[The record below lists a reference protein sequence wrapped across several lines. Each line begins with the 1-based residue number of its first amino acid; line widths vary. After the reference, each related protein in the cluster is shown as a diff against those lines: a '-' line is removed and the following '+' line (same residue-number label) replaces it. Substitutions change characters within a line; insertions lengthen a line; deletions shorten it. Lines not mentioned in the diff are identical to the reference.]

1 MSPNRNTEYI
11 PNIIY
16 VALFDWSVLISF
28 KLDEWYN
35 SSALSHTGT
44 TKRTYKDIFQIHR
57 CTPSILWCDKVV
69 VVVPLTHLMNNI
81 STVHTYMNMSNA
93 LLLCLFGVGTYKYMY
108 VWIHLMYKFYLIL
121 FCSHM
126 TMYKCKTMLC
136 VCVQEVND
144 IHSHL
149 SRMISRR
156 SSGSQPASQTLV
168 E

>member
-1 MSPNRNTEYI
+1 MHYLIQEQQKGHTRIFFKYI
-11 PNIIY
+11 DVPLQY
-16 VALFDWSVLISF
+16 YDVS
-28 KLDEWYN
+28 
-35 SSALSHTGT
+35 
-44 TKRTYKDIFQIHR
+44 
-57 CTPSILWCDKVV
+57 DKVV

-81 STVHTYMNMSNA
+81 STVHTCMNMSNA